1 VTFGGWTG
9 GEGAV
14 ADGWT
19 AFPGTRGGFWSAT
32 IDRKG
37 ETDLGSSVTIDGGT
51 WKLLLRA
58 GFTFVKLSWVV
69 LGGTVEWPAHT
80 RDLGCGTSVAKVA
93 AELLVTELGGAPA
106 SFDGCLHD
114 LPAGA
119 IIPPLVW
126 GTFVID

>member
-1 VTFGGWTG
+1 MGK
-9 GEGAV
+9 
-14 ADGWT
+14 
-19 AFPGTRGGFWSAT
+19 RGGFWSAT

-37 ETDLGSSVTIDGGT
+37 EAGFGSAVTIEGGT

-58 GFTFVKLSWVV
+58 GFTFVKLSGVV
-69 LGGTVEWPAHT
+69 LGGTVVWPAHPA
-80 RDLGCGTSVAKVA
+80 DLGCGTSVAKVT
-93 AELLVTELGGAPA
+93 AELSVTELGGAPA
-106 SFDGCLHD
+106 SFNGCLHD